1 MKGASELKHEGA
13 IGADRQRERH
23 ADRENWRDTG
33 AKADRGQR
41 ERSVVTG
48 ALLSTAHTWHTWQ
61 GQVMK

>member
-1 MKGASELKHEGA
+1 MKGASELKHEGV

-41 ERSVVTG
+41 EKR
-48 ALLSTAHTWHTWQ
+48 
-61 GQVMK
+61 GQRGRN